1 MGSFL
6 RVRDRQP
13 EGGSSREKEEEEWER
28 RRERI
33 KRLTKRM
40 REEERKRPTGLCRW
54 PLYEKFQYSTHF
66 ESAVRAGRYSRKL
79 SSWTLWSSLTIHTH
93 RRGSRTPN
101 RGVSLFGRRFFFG
114 LFDSLTLV
122 SVSFLAVCVL
132 CAFVYLCVCV
142 VDKWVRVS
150 LHFGYGCV
158 VHHGARSLLL
168 VRDQQWRIAPSS
180 SGR

>member
-1 MGSFL
+1 
-6 RVRDRQP
+6 
-13 EGGSSREKEEEEWER
+13 
-28 RRERI
+28 
-33 KRLTKRM
+33 M

-132 CAFVYLCVCV
+132 CAFVCLFVCVLLTSECVCLSILV
-142 VDKWVRVS
+142 TDVLSTMAPVAFSSSATNNEES
-150 LHFGYGCV
+150 LHHPLAAKEV
-158 VHHGARSLLL
+158 AWHGQ
-168 VRDQQWRIAPSS
+168 VRRRPR
-180 SGR
+180 G

>member
-1 MGSFL
+1 MREKKRTNKKTNEKNEGRREKTADGTMSLASL
-6 RVRDRQP
+6 REIPVFHSLWV
-13 EGGSSREKEEEEWER
+13 GSS
-28 RRERI
+28 
-33 KRLTKRM
+33 
-40 REEERKRPTGLCRW
+40 CRSVLPQVVELD
-54 PLYEKFQYSTHF
+54 PLEF
-66 ESAVRAGRYSRKL
+66 
-79 SSWTLWSSLTIHTH
+79 LTIHTH

-132 CAFVYLCVCV
+132 CAFVCLCV